1 MIIQHTAGWSGSIS
15 CSHTCGSSS
24 ASSDKDLNVVH
35 DYHGMRTLEETLEI
49 VEKSHDDMVET
60 MIGMISIPALAPIN
74 GGDGESRK
82 ADYLQGKLTGFDSV
96 RRIDVPD
103 DVDPSVMRSNILA
116 VRNGKLKGTV
126 WVMAHMDV
134 VPAGDPELWDNPPYE
149 PVFRDG
155 RVYGRGTE
163 DNGQSVISS
172 MFASRAVIDQ
182 ELNGMSLGIA
192 YVADEETTSLKGI
205 RYLLDQGVFTDD
217 DIIIVPDW
225 GSPGGGLV
233 EVAEKSVL
241 WLKVSV
247 EGKTCHGS
255 SPQSGLNA
263 YRVSTYLLADLMDRL
278 PERFPARDDMFR
290 PPESTFEPTKRPA
303 TVENVNTI
311 PGHDEF
317 CMDTRILPC
326 YDVDEVL
333 SFIRSVASEHA
344 ERTGAAIS
352 VDIIQCE
359 PAGRASST
367 STLGFSALCDAVE
380 RVTGNRPSAVG
391 VGGGT
396 CANFFRVDGFNAY
409 VWQCGGGTL
418 HAPNEYVEMS
428 NLMTDAKVF
437 ATLFH
442 DLCVVGRE

>member
-1 MIIQHTAGWSGSIS
+1 
-15 CSHTCGSSS
+15 
-24 ASSDKDLNVVH
+24 
-35 DYHGMRTLEETLEI
+35 MRSLEETLEI
-49 VEKSHDDMVET
+49 VESSYDDMVET
-60 MIGMISIPALAPIN
+60 MIGMISIPALAPVN

-82 ADYLQGKLTGFDSV
+82 ADYLQERLVGFDSV

-103 DVDPSVMRSNILA
+103 DVDLSVIRSNILA
-116 VRNGKLKGTV
+116 VRNGREKGTV

-134 VPAGDPELWDNPPYE
+134 VPAGDPDLWDNSPYE
-149 PVFRDG
+149 PVYRDG

-163 DNGQSVISS
+163 DNGQSIISA
-172 MFASRAVIDQ
+172 MFSSRAVLDQ
-182 ELNGMSLGIA
+182 ELQGMSLGVA
-192 YVADEETTSLKGI
+192 YVADEETTSMKGI
-205 RYLLDQGVFTDD
+205 RHLLDLGVFSKD

-225 GSPGGGLV
+225 GSPGGTLV

-241 WLKVSV
+241 WLRVSV

-263 YRVSTYLLADLMDRL
+263 YRVSTYLLADLLDRL
-278 PERFPARDDMFR
+278 PERFPARDGMFR

-317 CMDTRILPC
+317 CMDMRILPV
-326 YDVDEVL
+326 YPVDEILDFV
-333 SFIRSVASEHA
+333 RAVASEHA
-344 ERTGAAIS
+344 ERTGAGIS
-352 VDIIQCE
+352 VEIVQCE
-359 PAGRASST
+359 PAGRKSST
-367 STLGFSALCDAVE
+367 DTVGFNALCDAVE
-380 RVTGNRPSAVG
+380 SVTGNRPEAVG

-396 CANFFRVDGFNAY
+396 CANFFRLDGFDAY

-437 ATLFH
+437 ATLFYN
-442 DLCVVGRE
+442 LCVRRRE

>member
-1 MIIQHTAGWSGSIS
+1 
-15 CSHTCGSSS
+15 
-24 ASSDKDLNVVH
+24 
-35 DYHGMRTLEETLEI
+35 MRSLEETLEI
-49 VEKSHDDMVET
+49 VESSYDDMVET
-60 MIGMISIPALAPIN
+60 MVGMISIPALAPVN

-82 ADYLQGKLTGFDSV
+82 ADYLQERLTGFNSV

-103 DVDPSVMRSNILA
+103 DVDPSVIRSNILA
-116 VRNGKLKGTV
+116 VRNGREKGTV

-134 VPAGDPELWDNPPYE
+134 VPAGDPDLWDNPPYE
-149 PVFRDG
+149 PVYRDG

-163 DNGQSVISS
+163 DNGQSIISA
-172 MFASRAVIDQ
+172 MFSSKAVLDQ
-182 ELNGMSLGIA
+182 ELQGMSLGVA
-192 YVADEETTSLKGI
+192 YVADEETTSMKGI
-205 RYLLDQGVFTDD
+205 RHLLDLGVFSED

-225 GSPGGGLV
+225 GSPGGALV

-241 WLKVSV
+241 WLRVSV

-263 YRVSTYLLADLMDRL
+263 YRVSTYLLADLLDRL
-278 PERFPARDDMFR
+278 PERFSARDGMFR

-317 CMDTRILPC
+317 CMDMRILPV
-326 YDVDEVL
+326 YPVDEVL
-333 SFIRSVASEHA
+333 DFVRSVASEHA
-344 ERTGAAIS
+344 GRTGAGIS
-352 VDIIQCE
+352 VEVIQCE
-359 PAGRASST
+359 PAGRKSST
-367 STLGFSALCDAVE
+367 DTVGFNALCDAVE
-380 RVTGNRPSAVG
+380 SVTGRRPEAVG

-396 CANFFRVDGFNAY
+396 CANFFRVDGFDAY

-437 ATLFH
+437 ATLFYN
-442 DLCVVGRE
+442 LCVRRRE

>member
-1 MIIQHTAGWSGSIS
+1 
-15 CSHTCGSSS
+15 
-24 ASSDKDLNVVH
+24 
-35 DYHGMRTLEETLEI
+35 MRSLEETLEI
-49 VEKSHDDMVET
+49 VESSYDDMVET
-60 MIGMISIPALAPIN
+60 MIGMISIPALAPVN

-82 ADYLQGKLTGFDSV
+82 ADYLQERLVGFDSV

-103 DVDPSVMRSNILA
+103 DVDPSVIRSNILA
-116 VRNGKLKGTV
+116 VRNGREKGTV

-134 VPAGDPELWDNPPYE
+134 VPAGDPGLWDNPPYE
-149 PVFRDG
+149 PVYRDG

-163 DNGQSVISS
+163 DNGQSIISA
-172 MFASRAVIDQ
+172 MFSSRAVLDQ
-182 ELNGMSLGIA
+182 ELQGMSLGVA
-192 YVADEETTSLKGI
+192 YVADEETTSMKGI
-205 RYLLDQGVFTDD
+205 RHLLDLGVFSKD

-225 GSPGGGLV
+225 GSPGGTLV

-241 WLKVSV
+241 WLRVSV

-263 YRVSTYLLADLMDRL
+263 YRVSTYLLADLLDRL
-278 PERFPARDDMFR
+278 PERFPARDGMFR

-317 CMDTRILPC
+317 CMDMRILPV
-326 YDVDEVL
+326 YPVDEILDFV
-333 SFIRSVASEHA
+333 RAVASEHA
-344 ERTGAAIS
+344 ERTGAGIS
-352 VDIIQCE
+352 VEIVQCE
-359 PAGRASST
+359 PAGRKSST
-367 STLGFSALCDAVE
+367 DTVGFNALCDAVE
-380 RVTGNRPSAVG
+380 SVTGNRPEAVG

-396 CANFFRVDGFNAY
+396 CANFFRLDGFDAY

-437 ATLFH
+437 ATLFYN
-442 DLCVVGRE
+442 LCVRRRE

>member
-1 MIIQHTAGWSGSIS
+1 
-15 CSHTCGSSS
+15 
-24 ASSDKDLNVVH
+24 
-35 DYHGMRTLEETLEI
+35 MRSLEETLEI
-49 VEKSHDDMVET
+49 VESSYDDMIET
-60 MIGMISIPALAPIN
+60 MIGMISIPALAPVN

-82 ADYLQGKLTGFDSV
+82 ADYLQERLVGFDSV

-103 DVDPSVMRSNILA
+103 DVDPSVIRSNILA
-116 VRNGKLKGTV
+116 VRNGREKGTV

-134 VPAGDPELWDNPPYE
+134 VPAGDPGLWDTPPYE
-149 PVFRDG
+149 PVYRDG

-163 DNGQSVISS
+163 DNGQSIISA
-172 MFASRAVIDQ
+172 MFSSRAVLDQ
-182 ELNGMSLGIA
+182 ELQGMSLGVA
-192 YVADEETTSLKGI
+192 YVADEETTSMKGI
-205 RYLLDQGVFTDD
+205 RHLLDLGVFSKD

-225 GSPGGGLV
+225 GSPGGTLV

-241 WLKVSV
+241 WLRVSV

-263 YRVSTYLLADLMDRL
+263 YRVSTYLLADLLDRL
-278 PERFPARDDMFR
+278 PERFPARDGMFR

-317 CMDTRILPC
+317 CMDMRILPV
-326 YDVDEVL
+326 YPVDEVL
-333 SFIRSVASEHA
+333 DFVRSVASEHA
-344 ERTGAAIS
+344 ERTGAGIS
-352 VDIIQCE
+352 VEIVQCE
-359 PAGRASST
+359 PAGRKSST
-367 STLGFSALCDAVE
+367 DTVGFNALCDAVE
-380 RVTGNRPSAVG
+380 SVTGRRPEAVG

-396 CANFFRVDGFNAY
+396 CANFFRVDGFDAY

-437 ATLFH
+437 ATLFYN
-442 DLCVVGRE
+442 LCVRRRE

>member
-1 MIIQHTAGWSGSIS
+1 
-15 CSHTCGSSS
+15 
-24 ASSDKDLNVVH
+24 
-35 DYHGMRTLEETLEI
+35 MRSLEETLEI
-49 VEKSHDDMVET
+49 VESSYDDMVET
-60 MIGMISIPALAPIN
+60 MIGMISIPALAPVN

-82 ADYLQGKLTGFDSV
+82 ADYLQERLTGFDSV

-103 DVDPSVMRSNILA
+103 DVDPSVIRSNILA
-116 VRNGKLKGTV
+116 VRNGREKGTV

-134 VPAGDPELWDNPPYE
+134 VPAGDPGLWDSHPYE
-149 PVFRDG
+149 PVYRDG

-163 DNGQSVISS
+163 DNGQSIISA
-172 MFASRAVIDQ
+172 MFSSRAVLDQ
-182 ELNGMSLGIA
+182 ELQGMSLGVA
-192 YVADEETTSLKGI
+192 YVADEETTSMKGI
-205 RYLLDQGVFTDD
+205 RHLLDLGVFSKD

-225 GSPGGGLV
+225 GSPGGTLV

-241 WLKVSV
+241 WLRVSV

-263 YRVSTYLLADLMDRL
+263 YRVSTYLLADLLDRL
-278 PERFPARDDMFR
+278 PERFPARDGMFR

-317 CMDTRILPC
+317 CMDMRILPV
-326 YDVDEVL
+326 YPVDEVL
-333 SFIRSVASEHA
+333 DFVRAVASEHA
-344 ERTGAAIS
+344 ERTGAGIS
-352 VDIIQCE
+352 VEVIQCE
-359 PAGRASST
+359 PAGRKSST
-367 STLGFSALCDAVE
+367 DTVGFNALCDAVE
-380 RVTGNRPSAVG
+380 SVTGNRPEAVG

-396 CANFFRVDGFNAY
+396 CANFFRLDGFDAY

-437 ATLFH
+437 ATLFYN
-442 DLCVVGRE
+442 LCVRRRE

>member
-1 MIIQHTAGWSGSIS
+1 
-15 CSHTCGSSS
+15 
-24 ASSDKDLNVVH
+24 
-35 DYHGMRTLEETLEI
+35 MRSLEETLEI
-49 VEKSHDDMVET
+49 VESSYDDMVET
-60 MIGMISIPALAPIN
+60 MIGMISIPALAPVN

-82 ADYLQGKLTGFDSV
+82 ADYLQERLTGFDSV

-103 DVDPSVMRSNILA
+103 DVDPSVIRSNILA
-116 VRNGKLKGTV
+116 VRNGREKGTV

-134 VPAGDPELWDNPPYE
+134 VPAGDPDLWDSPPYE
-149 PVFRDG
+149 PVYRDG

-163 DNGQSVISS
+163 DNGQSIISAMLS
-172 MFASRAVIDQ
+172 SRAVLDQ
-182 ELNGMSLGIA
+182 ELQGMSLGVA
-192 YVADEETTSLKGI
+192 YVADEETTSMKGI
-205 RYLLDQGVFTDD
+205 CHLLDLGVFSED

-225 GSPGGGLV
+225 GSPGGTLV

-241 WLKVSV
+241 WLRVSV

-263 YRVSTYLLADLMDRL
+263 YRVSTYLLADLLDRL
-278 PERFPARDDMFR
+278 PGRFPARDGMFR

-317 CMDTRILPC
+317 CMDMRILPV
-326 YDVDEVL
+326 YPVDEVL
-333 SFIRSVASEHA
+333 DFVRAVASEHA
-344 ERTGAAIS
+344 ERTGAGIS
-352 VDIIQCE
+352 VEVIQCE
-359 PAGRASST
+359 PAGRKSST
-367 STLGFSALCDAVE
+367 DTVGFNALCDAVE
-380 RVTGNRPSAVG
+380 SVTGNRPEAVG

-396 CANFFRVDGFNAY
+396 CANFFRLDGFDAY

-437 ATLFH
+437 ATLFYN
-442 DLCVVGRE
+442 LCVRRRE

>member
-1 MIIQHTAGWSGSIS
+1 
-15 CSHTCGSSS
+15 
-24 ASSDKDLNVVH
+24 
-35 DYHGMRTLEETLEI
+35 MRSLEETLEI
-49 VEKSHDDMVET
+49 VESSYDDMVET
-60 MIGMISIPALAPIN
+60 MIGMISIPALAPVN

-82 ADYLQGKLTGFDSV
+82 ADYLQERLVGFDSV

-103 DVDPSVMRSNILA
+103 DVDLSVIRSNILA
-116 VRNGKLKGTV
+116 VRNGREKGTV

-134 VPAGDPELWDNPPYE
+134 VPAGDPGLWDNPPYE
-149 PVFRDG
+149 PVYRDG

-163 DNGQSVISS
+163 DNGQSIISA
-172 MFASRAVIDQ
+172 MFSSRAVLDQ
-182 ELNGMSLGIA
+182 ELQGMSLGVA
-192 YVADEETTSLKGI
+192 YVADEETTSMKGI
-205 RYLLDQGVFTDD
+205 RHLLDLGVFSKD

-225 GSPGGGLV
+225 GSPGGTLV

-241 WLKVSV
+241 WLRVSV

-263 YRVSTYLLADLMDRL
+263 YRVSTYLLADLLDRL
-278 PERFPARDDMFR
+278 PERFPARDGMFR

-317 CMDTRILPC
+317 CMDMRILPV
-326 YDVDEVL
+326 YPVDEILDFV
-333 SFIRSVASEHA
+333 RAVASEHA
-344 ERTGAAIS
+344 ERTGAGIS
-352 VDIIQCE
+352 VEIVQCE
-359 PAGRASST
+359 PAGRKSST
-367 STLGFSALCDAVE
+367 DTVGFNALCDAVE
-380 RVTGNRPSAVG
+380 SVTGNRPEAVG

-396 CANFFRVDGFNAY
+396 CANFFRLDGFDAY

-437 ATLFH
+437 ATLFYN
-442 DLCVVGRE
+442 LCVRRRE

>member
-1 MIIQHTAGWSGSIS
+1 
-15 CSHTCGSSS
+15 
-24 ASSDKDLNVVH
+24 
-35 DYHGMRTLEETLEI
+35 MRSLEETLEI
-49 VEKSHDDMVET
+49 VESSYDDMVET
-60 MIGMISIPALAPIN
+60 MIGMISIPALAPVN

-82 ADYLQGKLTGFDSV
+82 ADYLQERLVGFDSV

-103 DVDPSVMRSNILA
+103 DVDPSVIRSNILA
-116 VRNGKLKGTV
+116 VRNGREKGTV

-134 VPAGDPELWDNPPYE
+134 VPAGDPGLWDTPPYE
-149 PVFRDG
+149 PVYRDG

-163 DNGQSVISS
+163 DNGQSIISA
-172 MFASRAVIDQ
+172 MFSSRAVLDQ
-182 ELNGMSLGIA
+182 ELQGMSLGVA
-192 YVADEETTSLKGI
+192 YVADEETTSMKGI
-205 RYLLDQGVFTDD
+205 RHLLDLGVFSKD

-225 GSPGGGLV
+225 GSPGGTLV

-241 WLKVSV
+241 WLRVSV

-263 YRVSTYLLADLMDRL
+263 YRVSTYLLADLLDRL
-278 PERFPARDDMFR
+278 PERFPARDGMFR

-317 CMDTRILPC
+317 CMDMRILPV
-326 YDVDEVL
+326 YPVDEVL
-333 SFIRSVASEHA
+333 DFVRSVASEHA
-344 ERTGAAIS
+344 ERTGAGIS
-352 VDIIQCE
+352 VEIVQCE
-359 PAGRASST
+359 PAGRKSST
-367 STLGFSALCDAVE
+367 DTVGFNALCDAVE
-380 RVTGNRPSAVG
+380 SVTGSCPEAVG

-396 CANFFRVDGFNAY
+396 CANFFRVEGFDAY

-437 ATLFH
+437 ATLFYN
-442 DLCVVGRE
+442 LCVRRRE